1 MYKNFL
7 IFCTMA
13 GFLFAQTACTETPKT
28 NPEEINII
36 PVPRTVEMTNGEFTV
51 RDNMLISYSDS
62 LLKPAADYLADML
75 SRSTG
80 YLFLVQ

>member
-36 PVPRTVEMTNGEFTV
+36 PVPRTVEMTNGEL
-51 RDNMLISYSDS
+51 R
-62 LLKPAADYLADML
+62 
-75 SRSTG
+75 
-80 YLFLVQ
+80 